1 MNKRVA
7 EACKATPK
15 INLIIHKI
23 ASVLSE
29 EDEYAKF
36 IMSLKFLTHWKEGIA
51 KTIAMTPRAI
61 ATISF
66 WC

>member
-23 ASVLSE
+23 ASDLSE
-29 EDEYAKF
+29 DAYPKF
-36 IMSLKFLTHWKEGIA
+36 IKSMNLLTHWKEGIA